1 MKTEYQL
8 QPSSLSIYSQKM
20 ILRYLFDCNA
30 WRFFIEKKGWSD
42 SDLAFALGMPEELDI
57 EFSDEIAERQFKEN
71 SFKQLL
77 IQRYQ
82 QIQQQQDNEEQW
94 AMLDKNI
101 AFLTS
106 LLNLS
111 DVEQKLLYL
120 STHLEL
126 ENVLVSAMNLSRRNE
141 LNLND
146 CLDIMV
152 KILNVNKHEL
162 KSVIKKN
169 AKLFSYGVL
178 ERTYNCNE
186 VKDFIHWNDVVDI
199 HDFAHFEI
207 DYKALLARC
216 LQESSKPKLTL
227 AQFNHIDEFKQQT
240 LDYLTPNMAKKQ
252 RGMNIFI
259 HGKAGVG
266 KTEFAQLIAQEL
278 EVTCYTL
285 TAENEDGDIIDG
297 KKRLNH
303 CRLAQRLLETAEQ
316 KAMIIFDEVE
326 DVFYGGFFNPSVAQS
341 HKAWVNQ
348 LLENNLTPM
357 IWLSNNIQGI
367 DPAFLRRFDFIFEM
381 PDLPIKNKEKLILE
395 KVGDK
400 LSPAYVHHFAVQDAI
415 SPALIDK
422 GFTIMNQ
429 LAAHQDKI
437 DGKVAI
443 NWFNQTLQAQGYKKI
458 EPLSQSAVHYSLD
471 FIACTD
477 NIHQISQGLQQHKRG
492 RICCYG
498 PAGTGKTAW
507 AKWLAEQADLPLLQL
522 NGSDLLDPYVGG
534 TEQKIAHAFNK
545 AKENNMLLVLD
556 EVDSFL
562 FDREGANRSW
572 ERSMVNEMLTQIEKF
587 DGLLVVSTNLMDSL
601 DPAVLRRFDLK
612 LKFDYLTQTQVCE
625 LAKCQAEN
633 LGIALNEQDFMR
645 LADIDYLTAGD
656 FAAVARRHQ
665 FSPFEN
671 WETWVMALAKEC
683 ELKPMVKGQVK
694 MGF

>member
-1 MKTEYQL
+1 MMETKYQL
-8 QPSSLSIYSQKM
+8 QRSSLSIYSQKM

-30 WRFFIEKKGWSD
+30 WRFFIERNTWAD
-42 SDLAFALGMPEELDI
+42 SHLAYALGIPPNAAIPFFDTN
-57 EFSDEIAERQFKEN
+57 DEQQYSAER
-71 SFKQLL
+71 LL
-77 IQRYQ
+77 KARFVE
-82 QIQQQQDNEEQW
+82 IQQESDNEAEW
-94 AMLDKNI
+94 KMLEKNI
-101 AFLTS
+101 DFITS

-111 DVEQKLLYL
+111 ETEQALLRF
-120 STHLEL
+120 SVHLEL
-126 ENVLVSAMNLSRRNE
+126 EKGLVSALDLSRQND

-146 CLDIMV
+146 CLEIMSSV
-152 KILNVNKHEL
+152 LLIPKGKLRNALNK
-162 KSVIKKN
+162 KS
-169 AKLFSYGVL
+169 KLFSYGIL
-178 ERTYNCNE
+178 TRNNYSNE
-186 VKDFIHWNDVVDI
+186 VKDFIRWNDIVDI
-199 HDFAHFEI
+199 HDFANFEI
-207 DYKALLARC
+207 DYKILLARC
-216 LQESSKPKLTL
+216 LSESVEPKLNL
-227 AQFNHIDEFKQQT
+227 EQFAHINEFKQQ
-240 LDYLTPNMAKKQ
+240 LFDYLTPSLANKK
-252 RGMNIFI
+252 RGINIFI

-266 KTEFAQLIAQEL
+266 KTEFATLVAKQLAL
-278 EVTCYTL
+278 PCYTL
-285 TAENEDGDIIDG
+285 TAEDKDGDIIDG
-297 KKRLNH
+297 EERLNN

-316 KAMIIFDEVE
+316 QAMIIFDEVE
-326 DVFYGGFFNPSVAQS
+326 DVFYGGFFQKSIAQS

-348 LLENNLTPM
+348 LLENNAVPI
-357 IWLSNNIQGI
+357 IWLSNQIQGI
-367 DPAFLRRFDFIFEM
+367 DPAYLRRFDFIFEM
-381 PDLPIKNKEKLILE
+381 PDLPIKNKEKLILA
-395 KVGDK
+395 KVGNK
-400 LSPAYVHHFAVQDAI
+400 LSADYVHHFAVQDEI

-458 EPLSQSAVHYSLD
+458 EPLNQSAVHYSLD

-507 AKWLAEQADLPLLQL
+507 AKWLAEQAVLPLLQL

-534 TEQKIAHAFNK
+534 TEQKIARAFNK

-562 FDREGANRSW
+562 FDRNGADRSW

-633 LGIALNEQDFMR
+633 LGIVLNEQDFMR

-665 FSPFEN
+665 FSSFEN
-671 WETWVMALAKEC
+671 GKDWVMALAKEC
-683 ELKPMVKGQVK
+683 ELKPVVKGQVK

>member
-1 MKTEYQL
+1 MTTQYQL
-8 QPSSLSIYSQKM
+8 QPSSLSLYSQKM
-20 ILRYLFDCNA
+20 ILRYLLDCNA
-30 WRFFIEKKGWSD
+30 WRFFLEKNGWAD
-42 SDLAFALGMPEELDI
+42 SELVCALGLPKELDI
-57 EFSDEIAERQFKEN
+57 DFSDENNEKKVKE
-71 SFKQLL
+71 SIFKQLL
-77 IQRYQ
+77 TQRYQ
-82 QIQQQQDNEEQW
+82 QIQQQQDDEEQW
-94 AMLDKNI
+94 KMLDKNI
-101 AFLTS
+101 AFLTD

-111 DVEQKLLYL
+111 DVEQAVLHLA
-120 STHLEL
+120 THLEL
-126 ENVLVSAMNLSRRNE
+126 ENELVLAMNLSRRRD
-141 LNLND
+141 LNLSE
-146 CLDIMV
+146 CLDIMSKV
-152 KILNVNKHEL
+152 LNVNKQAL
-162 KSVIKKN
+162 KGVVKKK
-169 AKLFSYGVL
+169 AKLFSYGIL
-178 ERTYNCNE
+178 ERAHYCNE
-186 VKDFIHWNDVVDI
+186 VKDFIRWEGMLDI
-199 HDFAHFEI
+199 HEFTYFEI
-207 DYKALLARC
+207 DCNLLLSRC
-216 LQESSKPKLTL
+216 LQESAKPKLTF
-227 AQFNHIDEFKQQT
+227 AQFEHISEFKQQL
-240 LDYLTPNMAKKQ
+240 LDYLTPNIINKQ
-252 RGMNIFI
+252 RGMNILI

-266 KTEFAQLIAQEL
+266 KTEFASLLAQQLS
-278 EVTCYTL
+278 VTCYTL
-285 TAENEDGDIIDG
+285 SPEDRDGDIIDG
-297 KKRLNH
+297 EQRLNN

-326 DVFYGGFFNPSVAQS
+326 DVFYGGFFEKSVAQS

-381 PDLPIKNKEKLILE
+381 PDLPIKNKEKLILA
-395 KVGDK
+395 KVGNK
-400 LSPAYVHHFAVQDAI
+400 LSPAYIHHFAVQDAI

-429 LAAHQDKI
+429 LAEQQEKI
-437 DGKVAI
+437 DGNMAI

-458 EPLSQSAVHYSLD
+458 EPLNQSAVHYSLD

-507 AKWLAEQADLPLLQL
+507 AKWLAEQAALPLLQL

-534 TEQKIAHAFNK
+534 TEQKIARAFNK

-562 FDREGANRSW
+562 FDRNGADRSW
-572 ERSMVNEMLTQIEKF
+572 ERSMVNEILTQIEKF

-612 LKFDYLTQTQVCE
+612 LKFDYLNQTQVCE

-645 LADIDYLTAGD
+645 LAEIDYLTAGD

-671 WETWVMALAKEC
+671 GETWVMALAKEC
-683 ELKPMVKGQVK
+683 ELKPVVKGQVK

>member
-1 MKTEYQL
+1 MTTQYQL
-8 QPSSLSIYSQKM
+8 QPSSLSLYSQKM
-20 ILRYLFDCNA
+20 ILRYLLDSNA

-82 QIQQQQDNEEQW
+82 QIQQQQDDEEQW
-94 AMLDKNI
+94 KMLDKNI
-101 AFLTS
+101 AFLTD

-111 DVEQKLLYL
+111 DVEQAVLHLA
-120 STHLEL
+120 THLEL
-126 ENVLVSAMNLSRRNE
+126 ENELVLAMNLSRRRD
-141 LNLND
+141 LNLSE
-146 CLDIMV
+146 CLDIMSKV
-152 KILNVNKHEL
+152 LNVNKQAL
-162 KSVIKKN
+162 KGVVKKN
-169 AKLFSYGVL
+169 AKLFSYGIL
-178 ERTYNCNE
+178 ERAHYCNE
-186 VKDFIHWNDVVDI
+186 VKDFIRWEGMLDI
-199 HDFAHFEI
+199 HEFTYFEI
-207 DYKALLARC
+207 DCNLLLSRC
-216 LQESSKPKLTL
+216 LQESAKPKLTF
-227 AQFNHIDEFKQQT
+227 AQFEHISEFKQQL
-240 LDYLTPNMAKKQ
+240 LDYLTPNIINKQ
-252 RGMNIFI
+252 RGMNILI

-266 KTEFAQLIAQEL
+266 KTEFASLLAQQLG
-278 EVTCYTL
+278 VTCYTL
-285 TAENEDGDIIDG
+285 SPEDRDGDIIDG
-297 KKRLNH
+297 EQRLNN

-348 LLENNLTPM
+348 LLENNLTTM

-458 EPLSQSAVHYSLD
+458 EPLNQSAVHYSLD

-507 AKWLAEQADLPLLQL
+507 AKWLAEQAALPLLQL

-534 TEQKIAHAFNK
+534 TEQKIARAFNK

-562 FDREGANRSW
+562 FDRNGADRSW

-633 LGIALNEQDFMR
+633 LGIVLNEQDFMR
-645 LADIDYLTAGD
+645 LAEIDYLTAGD

-671 WETWVMALAKEC
+671 GETWVMALTKEC
-683 ELKPMVKGQVK
+683 ELKPVVKGQVK